1 MAGGLL
7 ASSAILGIILGFA
20 AQRTLGNFVAGLLIA
35 LAQPVRIGD
44 RVEYE
49 GAAGVVEEIGLTYTF
64 IRAADRRRI
73 VVPNEKLASDTI
85 VNASIRSRE
94 TFAEISVPVPLAADL
109 DAALD
114 ALARGRRRGAGR
126 VRLRQLARRSR
137 DRHAAG
143 RGIRRSRGRAPRA
156 RAPPA
161 RPPAAPGA
169 RRLGVSSKRKPK
181 PKPTRRP
188 RRRRRLLVVLAI
200 AIPLALLALTAAG
213 GAVYFGSSCDLS
225 ALQPVRQ
232 ADSSLVYGANG
243 SLIGVL
249 PAVENR
255 TAVARNAIS
264 PWMPKATVAIEDRR
278 FYQHGGI
285 DPEGILRAFVADV
298 SAGRI
303 VQGGSTITQELVRN
317 LYLSRDKTVQRK
329 VVEACLAVKLA
340 RAWTKD
346 RILTAYLNDVY
357 YGNHAYGIQAA
368 AETYFSVPA
377 SRLTLEQAA
386 LLAGLPQAPSYYDP
400 LHNPVAALA
409 RRDAVLQALRRSGDV
424 TEAQYAAAVH
434 DRFLHLRPSSAY
446 ASREPYFVGYV
457 ENLLE
462 QEYGAATVR
471 AGGLKIYTTVQPRL
485 ERAATDALSHVLYA
499 RRDPS
504 GAIVSI
510 DPASG
515 AIRAMAGVSP
525 EESGSEFNLATAA
538 ERQAGST
545 FKPIVLAAA
554 VARGMNP
561 WATRYLSAPFYYA
574 PLQWRV
580 RTYDG
585 TYAGPETV
593 AAATIHSDNT
603 VYARL
608 ALDVGP
614 AAIVAMA
621 KRLGVQTQLQPTPSL
636 ALGTAA
642 VTPLDMA
649 SVYATLAA
657 GGVYSRPLAI
667 RRVVFPGGKTDAGWG
682 SRSARGSSRTG
693 SRRR

>member
-1 MAGGLL
+1 
-7 ASSAILGIILGFA
+7 
-20 AQRTLGNFVAGLLIA
+20 
-35 LAQPVRIGD
+35 
-44 RVEYE
+44 
-49 GAAGVVEEIGLTYTF
+49 
-64 IRAADRRRI
+64 
-73 VVPNEKLASDTI
+73 
-85 VNASIRSRE
+85 
-94 TFAEISVPVPLAADL
+94 
-109 DAALD
+109 
-114 ALARGRRRGAGR
+114 
-126 VRLRQLARRSR
+126 
-137 DRHAAG
+137 
-143 RGIRRSRGRAPRA
+143 
-156 RAPPA
+156 
-161 RPPAAPGA
+161 
-169 RRLGVSSKRKPK
+169 VSPKRKPK
-181 PKPTRRP
+181 PKRRP
-188 RRRRRLLVVLAI
+188 RRRRRLLVALAI

-225 ALQPVRQ
+225 SLRPVRQ
-232 ADSSLVYGANG
+232 TDNSLVYGANG

-255 TAVARNAIS
+255 TAVAQRAIS

-278 FYQHGGI
+278 FYQHGGV
-285 DPEGILRAFVADV
+285 DPVGILRALVADV
-298 SAGRI
+298 SAGHI

-317 LYLSRDKTVQRK
+317 LYLSRERTLERK

-340 RAWTKD
+340 RAWPKD

-377 SRLTLEQAA
+377 SRLTLAQSA

-400 LHNPVAALA
+400 LHNPVAAIA
-409 RRDAVLQALRRSGDV
+409 RRDEVLQALRRSGDIS
-424 TEAQYAAAVH
+424 AARYTATVGE
-434 DRFLHLRPSSAY
+434 RPLHLHPSPAY

-462 QEYGAATVR
+462 QEYGAATIR
-471 AGGLKIYTTVQPRL
+471 TGGLKIYTTIQPRL
-485 ERAATDALSHVLYA
+485 QRGAMHALSQVLSA
-499 RRDPS
+499 RRDPA

-510 DPASG
+510 DPATG
-515 AIRAMAGVSP
+515 EIRAMAAVSP
-525 EESGSEFNLATAA
+525 GEPGDEFNLATAA

-554 VARGMNP
+554 VAQGMNP

-574 PLQWRV
+574 PLRWRV

-585 TYAGPETV
+585 AYAGPETV
-593 AAATIHSDNT
+593 AAATLHSDNT

-614 AAIVAMA
+614 ESIVAMA
-621 KRLGVQTQLQPTPSL
+621 RKLGVQTQLQPTPSL
-636 ALGTAA
+636 ALGTGA

-682 SRSARGSSRTG
+682 RTQRTQVIPDWVAATVTRVLEENMLHGTGVGAHVAGRVDAGKTGTTDDYADAWFCGYTPGLEATVWMGYPRAEIPMLDVHGAAVSGPTLPATAWRLYMERAVEGTAGADFPSALTTAEFAPWTRQYAYPVTASPSG
-693 SRRR
+693 